1 MNNRR
6 RVRITESQ
14 LNGIVRES
22 VNKILKEDYMNHYF
36 DTGISDGD
44 FADALY
50 KAYTYA
56 SSPNQEKLRKAF
68 PDLFSNER
76 MFGNEEDSFD
86 YRNFLS
92 LDHYNKHYDEWKK
105 RNGVG

>member
-1 MNNRR
+1 MKNRLIR
-6 RVRITESQ
+6 LTESD
-14 LNGIVRES
+14 LHRIVKKS
-22 VNKILKEDYMNHYF
+22 VNKVLKEDYINHHF
-36 DTGISDGD
+36 DTGISDGS

-50 KAYTYA
+50 QAYAYA
-56 SSPNQEKLRKAF
+56 SSPNQEKLRQAF
-68 PDLFSNER
+68 PDLFPNER

-105 RNGVG
+105 RNGVR